1 VSLIAPASWPRLG
14 LGCAALGQP
23 DVREHDAE
31 ATIARAFER
40 GIRFFDVA
48 PLYGGGLGEERLG
61 RALRGVPRDD
71 YVLCTKTGV
80 TRPHAQAATP
90 PGATRARA
98 ADQWNYSAAA
108 TRESVMQSLE
118 RLGSDHLDVV
128 HLHDVDDHLDACLDA
143 HAELTRLRDEGVVG
157 AIGIGSNATAPVA
170 TLLARARFDTFLLA
184 GCYTLLDQSGAKLIE
199 DSARAGIAV
208 VAGGIY
214 NSGIL
219 SRWPPV
225 APTYAYQPAK
235 PAIVERAARISAA
248 CARHGTTLPEAA
260 LQFVMAN
267 PSITTVLLGPRSVD
281 ELEQNLAAATAP
293 LPPQFL
299 ETLEREGLLAS
310 AGVAA

>member
-1 VSLIAPASWPRLG
+1 MTSTAPTSWPRLG

-23 DVREHDAE
+23 DVREHDAA

-61 RALRGVPRDD
+61 RALRGVPRGD
-71 YVLCTKTGV
+71 YVLCSKTGV
-80 TRPHAQAATP
+80 TRPHAQPATP

-98 ADQWNYSAAA
+98 ADRWDYSAAA
-108 TRESVMQSLE
+108 TRASVMRSLE

-128 HLHDVDDHLDACLDA
+128 HLHDVDDHLDVCLDA
-143 HAELTRLRDEGVVG
+143 HAELTRLRDEGMVG

-170 TLLARARFDTFLLA
+170 ALLARARFDSFLLA
-184 GCYTLLDQSGAKLIE
+184 GCYTLLDQRGATLIE

-208 VAGGIY
+208 IAGGIY

-235 PAIVERAARISAA
+235 PAIVERTARIAAA
-248 CARHGTTLPEAA
+248 CTQHGTTLPAAA
-260 LQFVMAN
+260 LQFVMTN
-267 PSITTVLLGPRSVD
+267 PAITTVLLGPRSVD
-281 ELEQNLAAATAP
+281 ELEQNLAASASP
-293 LPPQFL
+293 LPPRLL
-299 ETLEREGLLAS
+299 ETLEREGLLVS

>member
-1 VSLIAPASWPRLG
+1 MAPKLWPRLG

-23 DVREHDAE
+23 GVTERDAE

-61 RALRGVPRDD
+61 RALRGVPRSD

-80 TRPHAQAATP
+80 TRPYAQAATP
-90 PGATRARA
+90 TGATRARA
-98 ADQWNYSAAA
+98 ADRWDYSAAA
-108 TRESVMQSLE
+108 TRESVMRSLE

-128 HLHDVDDHLDACLDA
+128 HLHDVDNHLDSCLDA
-143 HAELTRLRDEGVVG
+143 YAELARLRDERVVA
-157 AIGIGSNATAPVA
+157 AIGIGANATAPVA
-170 TLLARARFDTFLLA
+170 TLLAHARFDTFLLA
-184 GCYTLLDQSGAKLIE
+184 GCYTLLDQRGAKLME

-225 APTYAYQPAK
+225 APTYAYQPAT
-235 PAIVERAARISAA
+235 PAIVERAARIAAA
-248 CARHGTTLPEAA
+248 CALHGTTLPAAA

-293 LPPQFL
+293 LPPRLL
-299 ETLEREGLLAS
+299 EALDRDGLLAC